1 MIKLNHKDH
10 VYSIPQQKPINQFWK
25 KWLKTSKTPYLH
37 WSKNYPNNAWKL
49 KINEKGRVIWSFQ
62 PWERKTL
69 QKDRTKMKKK
79 NLVGCLDR
87 SNREREREK
96 VFETFEKCLN
106 TCKTKVLK
114 KTLYTTFDWSKNRF
128 DRSKM
133 FRLIQHQSSTDRNR
147 QRLTKILIAILI
159 GRETSSINR
168 NSGKNKFLKN
178 KANLCR
184 NSSKYRILWIKCM
197 SMRWNAFQKHL
208 FWTQFSQD

>member
-1 MIKLNHKDH
+1 MIKLNHKVH
-10 VYSIPQQKPINQFWK
+10 VYNILQQKPINQFWK
-25 KWLKTSKTPYLH
+25 KWLKTSKTPNLH

-49 KINEKGRVIWSFQ
+49 KINEKGRVIWSYQ

-69 QKDRTKMKKK
+69 QKDRRKTTKK
-79 NLVGCLDR
+79 LVGCLDR
-87 SNREREREK
+87 SNRERKSVWNFWK
-96 VFETFEKCLN
+96 VFKHVKKQGFL
-106 TCKTKVLK
+106 

-208 FWTQFSQD
+208 FWTQFSQN